1 MRQWYHDY
9 WYLRVT
15 VHVIRVLIRNKTKQ
29 NSTLQN
35 DVCLFWKWIS
45 AGISIHCGKSY
56 ELQLVPESHVSCS
69 TTGAT
74 LNRDMLR
81 DPISKRLAG
90 VILLHL
96 FIFHVT
102 LLHCFF
108 VNPPTTHTQCFSNS
122 SSLHGVLPPFSFI
135 LPCFWSSCLVWRQWA
150 PFNAHLLSNYM
161 LLWCMFFLISL
172 GFTL

>member
-1 MRQWYHDY
+1 MSWSKAQILKSWWGNGTMIIGISESQYM
-9 WYLRVT
+9 WFVSWF
-15 VHVIRVLIRNKTKQ
+15 KTKL

-56 ELQLVPESHVSCS
+56 ELQLVPESYVSCS

-108 VNPPTTHTQCFSNS
+108 VNPPPPHTHSVF
-122 SSLHGVLPPFSFI
+122 LI
-135 LPCFWSSCLVWRQWA
+135 LPAYMVFCTLSPSFFPVFGPLV
-150 PFNAHLLSNYM
+150 
-161 LLWCMFFLISL
+161 
-172 GFTL
+172 